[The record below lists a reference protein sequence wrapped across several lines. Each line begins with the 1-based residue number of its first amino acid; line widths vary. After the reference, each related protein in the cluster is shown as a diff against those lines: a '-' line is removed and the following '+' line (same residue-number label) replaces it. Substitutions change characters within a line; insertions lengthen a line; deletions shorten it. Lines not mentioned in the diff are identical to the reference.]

1 MAKETYREY
10 MRSLLNRRID
20 SYKVR
25 ADYIMDLRKKYFDV
39 DAVQFRINREFLEK
53 HAVGIGVDVCC
64 GDFLIGDSIGVDTRL
79 ETLGVDF
86 NFSGDNLSFMRSN
99 QLDYVVTN
107 YLEALPHT
115 LDALHEWH
123 RALKPGGTLAM
134 VCINANDKDYVH
146 LPAGALTNAH
156 RVNTFTKV
164 TLSHYLYRAEYK
176 DVKIEETEY
185 KTLWVEA
192 KK

>member
-1 MAKETYREY
+1 MSSYSEY
-10 MRSLLNRRID
+10 MRGLLDRRIEA
-20 SYKVR
+20 YKRR
-25 ADYIMDLRKKYFDV
+25 ADHIMDLRRNHLKGDGSDFK
-39 DAVQFRINREFLEK
+39 ANREFLEK
-53 HAVGIGVDVCC
+53 HAVGVGVDVCC

-99 QLDYVVTN
+99 TLDYVVTN
-107 YLEALPHT
+107 YLEALPNT
-115 LDALHEWH
+115 LQALNAWH
-123 RALKPGGTLAM
+123 RCLKKEGVLAM
-134 VCINANDKDYVH
+134 VCINANEYNH

-156 RVNTFTKV
+156 RSHTFTKV

-176 DVKIEETEY
+176 DVKIEETEH